1 MAGGGQRS
9 REELQAERDAALRDY
24 TSAERTSAAYQTRL
38 QKLGDRERALEH
50 RPESRSELEQVQSE
64 KQRYQHAALN
74 SEEKRLQAE
83 SRYHESQHQVDGA
96 IRAEAGSQ
104 ERLSELQAEDRSR
117 RGRIYAESANYN
129 YDSPEVRK
137 NMDTA
142 MEYHDRHGS
151 SPGDVH
157 GWTRGSDLHKPV
169 RVQEANEGHEF
180 SQRVRDSGRPG
191 QYVAGRGESADRTG
205 IADTGRSY
213 HTGKANDRV
222 EYLESSAAPIK
233 DTWTERGKTHE
244 TRGGAQQQ
252 YVGRGEMHK
261 VDWKGRED
269 RESAFERQKADA
281 QWEKMTAPEKERE
294 APSR

>member
-1 MAGGGQRS
+1 MTGDGQRS
-9 REELQAERDAALRDY
+9 REELQAERDAALKDY
-24 TSAERTSAAYQTRL
+24 TSAEKASALYQTRL
-38 QKLGDRERALEH
+38 QKLRDREQTLEY
-50 RPESRSELEQVQSE
+50 RPEDRAELEQVQSE
-64 KQRYQHAALN
+64 KRRYQHMALN
-74 SEEKRLQAE
+74 GEEKRLQAE
-83 SRYHESQHQVDGA
+83 SRYYDLQRHVDEA

-104 ERLSELQAEDRSR
+104 QRLSELQAQDRSQ
-117 RGRIYAESANYN
+117 RGRIYAESAGYN

-157 GWTRGSDLHKPV
+157 SWTRGSDLHKPV
-169 RVQEANEGHEF
+169 NVRVAAEGHEF
-180 SQRVRDSGRPG
+180 SQRVRDFGRPG
-191 QYVAGRGESADRTG
+191 QYAVKRGESADRTG
-205 IADTGRSY
+205 IADSGRSY
-213 HTGKANDRV
+213 HTGQAIDRV

-261 VDWKGRED
+261 VDWKGREE

-281 QWEKMTAPEKERE
+281 QWEKMTELEKERE